1 MRRILGGETVRVLL
15 LTHSYSPEH
24 SPPQRRWTQFIKNF
38 RKADWEVDVIAP
50 VAHAPH
56 GRRVLPKR
64 VAGRAFRSDRG
75 KYGERIIRVPYLW
88 HRTTRLGRLAD
99 HCVSAGASVLAG
111 LLVRRPDALIVTVPS
126 LPILGAAYV
135 VARARRVPL
144 IVDMRDAWPDIA
156 RDARLVQGSAKS
168 VAERVIVGI
177 QQQADLVVT
186 VTEGFARTLR
196 DRGMRHVATI
206 SNGVDTAVRE
216 LLPPPPA
223 ESDQLRVLYLGN
235 HGESQ
240 RLETVIR
247 AAALARD
254 YVHLTMVGHGVQRRA
269 LMELSGQLGAPVT
282 FHEPALGTEVM
293 DHYRAAD
300 TCVVSLRDDWKSFET
315 TVPSKTY
322 EVLAVGRHVTG
333 IVLGEARD
341 IIEASGAGTVVPSDA
356 ASIAA
361 MWLQLH
367 QDRSL
372 LLTGTSGRDWVEATV
387 NVDALAADYARLIR
401 KVSEQESLQ

>member
-1 MRRILGGETVRVLL
+1 LRVLL

-24 SPPQRRWTQFIKNF
+24 SPPQRRWTQFIRSF
-38 RKADWEVDVIAP
+38 RKSDWEVDVIAP

-64 VAGRAFRSDRG
+64 VAGRAFRSERG
-75 KYGERIIRVPYLW
+75 KYGERVIRVPYLW

-135 VARARRVPL
+135 VARVRHVPL

-156 RDARLVQGSAKS
+156 RDARLVQGSAKG
-168 VAERVIVGI
+168 VAERIIVAI

-206 SNGVDTAVRE
+206 SNGVDTSVRE

-282 FHEPALGTEVM
+282 FHEPALGAEVM

-356 ASIAA
+356 VSIAE

-367 QDRSL
+367 EDRSL

-387 NVDALAADYARLIR
+387 NIDALAADYARLIR
-401 KVSEQESLQ
+401 NVCEQEPVQ

>member
-1 MRRILGGETVRVLL
+1 MRVLL

-99 HCVSAGASVLAG
+99 HCVSAAASVLAG

-135 VARARRVPL
+135 VARVRRVPL

-293 DHYRAAD
+293 EHYRAAD

-361 MWLQLH
+361 MWRQLH

-387 NVDALAADYARLIR
+387 NIDALAADYARLIR

>member
-1 MRRILGGETVRVLL
+1 MRVLL

-99 HCVSAGASVLAG
+99 HCVSAAASVLAG

-135 VARARRVPL
+135 VARVRRVPL

-293 DHYRAAD
+293 EHYRAAD

-387 NVDALAADYARLIR
+387 NIDALAADYARLIR

>member
-1 MRRILGGETVRVLL
+1 VRVLL

-99 HCVSAGASVLAG
+99 HCVSAAASVLAG

-135 VARARRVPL
+135 VARVRRVPL

-387 NVDALAADYARLIR
+387 NIDALAADYARLIR
-401 KVSEQESLQ
+401 KVSEQESRQ